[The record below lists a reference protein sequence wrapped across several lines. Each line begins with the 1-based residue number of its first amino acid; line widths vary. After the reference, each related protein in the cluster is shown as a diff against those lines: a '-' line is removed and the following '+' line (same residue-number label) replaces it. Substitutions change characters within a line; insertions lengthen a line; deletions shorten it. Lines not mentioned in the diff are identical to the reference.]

1 MGQARNV
8 WKYEMNLLT
17 ESILAIAILVVSYSV
32 TGDFAVEVQDY
43 ATKTGRFIVEVCLE
57 VVTPE

>member
-1 MGQARNV
+1 
-8 WKYEMNLLT
+8 MNLLT